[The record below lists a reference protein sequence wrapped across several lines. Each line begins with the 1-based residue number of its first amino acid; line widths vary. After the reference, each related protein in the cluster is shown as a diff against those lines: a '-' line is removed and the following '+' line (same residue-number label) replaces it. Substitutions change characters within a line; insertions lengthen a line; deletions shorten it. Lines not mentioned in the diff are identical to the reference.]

1 MNKIIIVKNL
11 TKIYEDKVPTLALDN
26 INLEIEDGYVYSI
39 YGQSGSG
46 KTTLLNM
53 LGCLD
58 SPTSGEI
65 IIDNQNINNLDQ
77 KELADFR
84 NKKIGF
90 IFQFHYLI
98 PEFNILENILMPF
111 YISKSKIKNV
121 NEAKSKAIELA
132 KITDIEDIL
141 FKYPDYVSGGQ
152 RQRAA
157 ICRALIN
164 EPKIVLAD
172 EPTGNLDSKNTEII
186 INLFMKINKIKKT
199 TFLIVTHNE
208 KIANNCKEKIELR
221 DGKIFNITKNY

>member
-1 MNKIIIVKNL
+1 MSKIIIIKNL
-11 TKIYEDKVPTLALDN
+11 TKIYEDKISTLALDN
-26 INLEIEDGYVYSI
+26 INLEIEEGNIYSI

-53 LGCLD
+53 IGCID

-65 IIDNQNINNLDQ
+65 IIDNQNVHHLNQ
-77 KELADFR
+77 KDLADFR

-98 PEFNILENILMPF
+98 AEFNILENILMPF
-111 YISKSKIKNV
+111 YISKNKFENFEKIK
-121 NEAKSKAIELA
+121 SRAIELA
-132 KITDIEDIL
+132 KITEIEDIL

-186 INLFMKINKIKKT
+186 INLFIKINKIKKT

-208 KIANNCKEKIELR
+208 KIANYCKEKIELK
-221 DGKIFNITKNY
+221 DGKIINITKNY

>member
-1 MNKIIIVKNL
+1 MAKIIIVKNL
-11 TKIYEDKVPTLALDN
+11 TKIYEGKISTLALDN
-26 INLEIEDGYVYSI
+26 INLEIEDGYIYSI

-46 KTTLLNM
+46 KTTMLNM

-65 IIDNQNINNLDQ
+65 IIDNQNIHNLDQ
-77 KELADFR
+77 KDLADFR

-98 PEFNILENILMPF
+98 QEFNILENILMPF
-111 YISKSKIKNV
+111 FISKNKIKNIS
-121 NEAKSKAIELA
+121 EAKNKAIELA
-132 KITDIEDIL
+132 KITEIEDIL

-172 EPTGNLDSKNTEII
+172 EPTGNLDSKNTDII
-186 INLFMKINKIKKT
+186 INLFIKINKIKKT
-199 TFLIVTHNE
+199 TFIIVTHNE
-208 KIANNCKEKIELR
+208 KIANYCKEKIELK
-221 DGKIFNITKNY
+221 DGRIISITKNY

>member
-11 TKIYEDKVPTLALDN
+11 TKIYEGKISTLALDN